1 MAKLKLRLV
10 EEEDGGAIAEIY
22 RNNLEAG
29 VFTLDTESLQ
39 EGDVRAAI
47 AALREPYP
55 FLVCEMEGCVLG
67 FAYGGRHVVHGTFGR
82 PSAAL
87 DFNAS
92 LFLSVS
98 PSAGGRGIGRALYD
112 ALEQLLRA
120 MGVINLYSGVVAPNP
135 RAQHFH
141 MAMGYMEVGK
151 LYKTGFQGGRW
162 RDYILY
168 QKSLALHDVNPAPI
182 CPISALD
189 ETKIIE
195 SLRHGEQFFRK

>member
-10 EEEDGGAIAEIY
+10 EEEDAGAISEIY

-39 EGDVRAAI
+39 AGDVRAAI
-47 AALREPYP
+47 AVLREFYP
-55 FLVCEMEGCVLG
+55 FLVCEMEGRVLG
-67 FAYGGRHVVHGTFGR
+67 FAYAGRHAIHETFGR

-87 DFNAS
+87 DFSAA
-92 LFLSVS
+92 LFLSVD

-141 MAMGYMEVGK
+141 MAMGYMEAGK
-151 LYKTGFQGGRW
+151 LYKTGFKGGRW
-162 RDYILY
+162 RDYILF
-168 QKSLALHDVNPAPI
+168 QKSLALHDASPAPI
-182 CPISALD
+182 RPISALD
-189 ETKIIE
+189 EAKIIE
-195 SLRHGEQFFRK
+195 SLRHGDQFFRK